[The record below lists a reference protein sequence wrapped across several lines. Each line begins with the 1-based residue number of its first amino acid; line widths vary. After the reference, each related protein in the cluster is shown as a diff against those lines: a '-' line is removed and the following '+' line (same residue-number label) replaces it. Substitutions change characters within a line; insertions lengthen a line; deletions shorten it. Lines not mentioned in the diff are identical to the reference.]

1 MPGIIGYVG
10 QFRGQSADQ
19 QLLGQMAQALEPEP
33 RFRVELH
40 QNGCW
45 GLGRVTLGI
54 VNSEPQP
61 LWNRNKTICAVLE
74 GELFDTASIRQT
86 LLSEGRPP
94 VGGGDAALLL
104 ALYEAHGER
113 FVDELNGAFVV
124 AIWDGPVHKLVI
136 ASDRLGLQPLYY
148 SRGHEGLI
156 FGSGVRALL
165 THPALPRCVDHV
177 GMAQFMA
184 FDHLLDQRTLVED
197 VQLLPQATVLVYEDG
212 NLRLRRYW
220 EPLHPHEY
228 PFRLETEWMD
238 DLLQHMRQAM
248 SRQAPREGEP
258 AGMLLSGGL
267 DSRFLLALLGEE
279 QPLDTFQTFSWG
291 LPGCDDVRFAEEV
304 ADRLGTRHHFYP
316 LRPDW
321 LRDMAEEAV
330 RITDGMG
337 NLVNLHAGATLKEQT
352 QHAQILYKGFLGDA
366 MAGFAQRPQ
375 HWADYTAEDA
385 INAHQ
390 LAHREHG
397 VLIFENDRLAQTL
410 TPAFQER
417 IGDAVMD
424 SYRAGMAAARTPQL
438 ADQRIYYD
446 YTQRVPRHTLNG
458 VLMVR
463 SRAAVRLPFTDP
475 DLVNMM
481 LTVPPGFR
489 YRRALIRNTFIR
501 QFPHLAQIPVPDT
514 GLPMIDCARDVKIR
528 VQRLVRWH
536 LNKAGLKRVS
546 YLNRRPYKDYGTWFR
561 TMLRDWVED
570 NLLGQRSLQRGY
582 FQPEAIR
589 RLVDEHMNGTD
600 HSTRLGLL
608 LSVELWHQQFMD

>member
-10 QFRGQSADQ
+10 QFRGQRADQ
-19 QLLGQMAQALEPEP
+19 QLLRRMAQALEPEP

-40 QNGCW
+40 QNGFW

-54 VNSEPQP
+54 VNGQPQP
-61 LWNRNKTICAVLE
+61 LWNRDQTICVVLE
-74 GELFDTASIRQT
+74 GELFDTALIRQA
-86 LLSEGRPP
+86 LLGEGRRP
-94 VGGGDAALLL
+94 VGEGDAALLL
-104 ALYEAHGER
+104 ALYEARGER
-113 FVDELNGAFVV
+113 FVDELNGAFTM
-124 AIWDGPVHKLVI
+124 AIWDQSASRLVI
-136 ASDRLGLQPLYY
+136 ANDRLGLHPLYY
-148 SRGHEGLI
+148 SRSHDGLI

-165 THPALPRCVDHV
+165 AHPALPRCVDHV
-177 GMAQFMA
+177 GLAQFMA

-238 DLLQHMRQAM
+238 DLLNHLRQAM
-248 SRQAPREGEP
+248 SRQAPREGES

-267 DSRFLLALLGEE
+267 DSRFLLALLAEE
-279 QPLDTFQTFSWG
+279 QSLDTFKTFSWG
-291 LPGCDDVRFAEEV
+291 LPGCDDARSAREV
-304 ADRLGTRHHFYP
+304 ADVLGARHHFFP
-316 LRPDW
+316 LRADW

-375 HWADYTAEDA
+375 HWAAYTPEDS
-385 INAHQ
+385 IRAHQ

-410 TPAFQER
+410 TPDFQER

-463 SRAAVRLPFTDP
+463 SRAAVRLPFTDR
-475 DLVNMM
+475 DLVDLM

-489 YRRALIRNTFIR
+489 YRRELIRKTFIR
-501 QFPHLAQIPVPDT
+501 QYPRLAQIPAPDT
-514 GLPMIDCARDVKIR
+514 GLPMIDCARDVRIR
-528 VQRLVRWH
+528 VGRLVRWH
-536 LNKAGLKRVS
+536 LNRAGLKRVS

-561 TMLRDWVED
+561 TALRDWVED

-582 FQPEAIR
+582 FRPEAIR

-600 HSTRLGLL
+600 HSTRLGVL
-608 LSVELWHQQFMD
+608 LSLELWHQQFID